1 MNIMAVIFDLY
12 GTLIDIASLNERVS
26 KISKTPDEFVQLWRD
41 RQLALAFATSN
52 DETYADFD
60 ELTARALDD
69 TVARLQITIGGN
81 ARADILAGWTE
92 VGFYADV
99 APTVVAIRERG
110 YQTAVLTN
118 GTARSARL
126 ALTNVGLMGIFDAV
140 LTADTVHRYKPEE
153 AVYRMALDHFHCAPD
168 EILFVSSNDWDA
180 SGAARIGF
188 RSIWCHR
195 GAANSRRP
203 ERSIGKLD
211 ELLTILDTE

>member
-1 MNIMAVIFDLY
+1 MNIVAVVFDLY
-12 GTLIDIASLNERVS
+12 GTLIDIESLAGRVS
-26 KISKTPDEFVQLWRD
+26 KITKTPEQFVQLWRD

-52 DETYADFD
+52 DVAYADFD
-60 ELTARALDD
+60 ELTARALDE

-81 ARADILAGWTE
+81 ARAELLAGWTDAT
-92 VGFYADV
+92 FYADV
-99 APTVVAIRERG
+99 VPTVLAIRERG

-126 ALTNVGLMGIFDAV
+126 ALTNAGLITELDAV
-140 LTADTVHRYKPEE
+140 LTADTVHRYKPEA
-153 AVYRMALDHFHCAPD
+153 AVYRMALEHFHCEAD

-188 RSIWCHR
+188 RSIWCNR

-203 ERSIGKLD
+203 ERTITKLD